1 MIITMTLNPAID
13 KTVELDQLKV
23 GELNRIAKVR
33 SDAGGKGIN
42 VSKTIHVLGGTTT
55 ACGFLG
61 KENCRLFE
69 KCFQEYSIFDSFS
82 YMDGETR
89 TNLKIMELDG
99 KLTEINEPGFTVNQQ
114 QQKNFLALA
123 EKYMGPGSLFVLSG
137 SLPRG
142 IEKDFYRVMT
152 EKILAKGGEVFMDAD
167 GDSFAQALE
176 AAPTMIKPNIVELMQ
191 YFGLDH
197 EPEEAEMI
205 ELGKKLLAKGPEMV
219 CISRGGDGALLLT
232 KNNKVYK
239 AEPLKVEVHSTVGAG
254 DAMVASLAYARA
266 QGMDALASFRLA
278 LACSAGAVA
287 THGTQPPAKELIDT
301 LMKQTCIKEI

>member
-1 MIITMTLNPAID
+1 MTLNPAID
-13 KTVELDQLKV
+13 KTLELDQLKV
-23 GELNRIAKVR
+23 GELNRIIKVR

-42 VSKTIHVLGGTTT
+42 VSKTIHALGGTSV

-61 KENCRLFE
+61 KENSRIFE
-69 KCFQEYSIFDSFS
+69 KCFKEYSIINSFS
-82 YMDGETR
+82 YIDGETR
-89 TNLKIMELDG
+89 MNLKIMEPGG
-99 KLTEINEPGFTVNQQ
+99 KLTEINELGFLAEEK
-114 QQKNFLALA
+114 QQKELLDHV
-123 EKYMGPGSLFVLSG
+123 EKYMKPGSLFVLSG
-137 SLPRG
+137 SLPKG
-142 IEKDFYRVMT
+142 MKKDFYRVMT
-152 EKILAKGGEVFMDAD
+152 EKIRAKGGEVFVDAD
-167 GDSFAQALE
+167 GENFANALE
-176 AAPTMIKPNIVELMQ
+176 AAPTIIKPNTVELMQ

-197 EPEEAEMI
+197 EPEETEMI

-287 THGTQPPAKELIDT
+287 THGTQPPTKELIDT

>member
-1 MIITMTLNPAID
+1 MIVTMTLNPAID
-13 KTVELDQLKV
+13 KTVELDRLKV
-23 GELNRIAKVR
+23 GELNRITKVR

-61 KENCRLFE
+61 KENCRIFE
-69 KCFQEYSIFDSFS
+69 KCFQEYSIRDSFS
-82 YMDGETR
+82 YIDDETR
-89 TNLKIMELDG
+89 TNLKIMEPDG
-99 KLTEINEPGFTVNQQ
+99 KLTEINEPGFTADEK
-114 QQKNFLALA
+114 QQKNLLDLA

-142 IEKDFYRVMT
+142 IKKDFYRVMT

-167 GDSFAQALE
+167 GESFAQALE
-176 AAPTMIKPNIVELMQ
+176 AAPTMIKPNIMELMQ

-197 EPEEAEMI
+197 EPKEAEMI

-232 KNNKVYK
+232 KNKVYK

-254 DAMVASLAYARA
+254 DAMVASLAYARSC
-266 QGMDALASFRLA
+266 GMDALESFRLA

-287 THGTQPPAKELIDT
+287 THGTRPPTRELIDM